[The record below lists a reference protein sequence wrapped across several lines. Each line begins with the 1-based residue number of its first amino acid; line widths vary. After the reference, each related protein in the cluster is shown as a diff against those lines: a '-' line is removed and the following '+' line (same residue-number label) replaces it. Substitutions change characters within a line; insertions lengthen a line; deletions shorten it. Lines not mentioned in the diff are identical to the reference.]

1 MLDHMADETPWTVYA
16 SESTSI
22 HGWMKSVLD
31 HYQACRKAADSN
43 IYTLRF
49 LSETMEKE

>member
-1 MLDHMADETPWTVYA
+1 MRANPRRFMAVLRLVQ
-16 SESTSI
+16 
-22 HGWMKSVLD
+22 KSVLD